1 MALTNVNV
9 RVEYNG
15 TGAQTTF
22 AIPFALIEDVGSS
35 SAEVKVYVRDTSTD
49 PVTETLKT
57 ITTHYTLTGGP
68 PPTNVVFVTAPASG
82 TKNVVLI
89 RQLALTHDLNL
100 SENAEFPVED
110 VEDKIDRAF
119 ALLQQMQEQLDRTIK
134 WDITSD
140 TSGISAEDPTA
151 ERYFRMS
158 SDNTRIEFVI
168 GSGEINPPATSTDNA
183 VVRWDGTGGT
193 AVQNSGVTID
203 DSDNMDIPG
212 NLVVDG
218 NLTVSGTT
226 TTINTATIDIEDPN
240 INLNNGGNQAAAN
253 NIAGLN
259 VEMSDATHA
268 SLLYSSTSATK
279 WKAGEVGSEVDLV
292 GISSTQT
299 LTNKTLTS
307 PVINT
312 SVSGTAVLDEDNMA
326 SDSATQLATQ
336 QSIKA
341 YSDSATQTMTNKT
354 LTSPTLTSPVLNT
367 GVSGTAVLDEDNM
380 ASNSA
385 THLATQ
391 QSIKAY
397 VDTIFTTGLNLP
409 SEVFTST
416 DTLDANNALALCN
429 TSGGAFTLNLPAAT
443 GSNKRYWIKYTD
455 SGFAN
460 ALTVDPNGTD
470 TIGGGGAGVATTLNT
485 EGETIEIV
493 DAASGAWTILRRDIP
508 SKIVEYTP
516 TFTGFGSIAN
526 VEFFWMR
533 NGVSLSIIGR
543 AQCGTPTATEAQ
555 ITLPSGLTIG
565 TITTIKSIGT
575 MQRAGADNIYSVLIT
590 NADTFLNFAGGSGR
604 LSPSNGDAL
613 FTAGQIFSVEATTIP
628 ISGWNS

>member
-1 MALTNVNV
+1 VLN
-9 RVEYNG
+9 
-15 TGAQTTF
+15 TG
-22 AIPFALIEDVGSS
+22 
-35 SAEVKVYVRDTSTD
+35 
-49 PVTETLKT
+49 
-57 ITTHYTLTGGP
+57 
-68 PPTNVVFVTAPASG
+68 
-82 TKNVVLI
+82 
-89 RQLALTHDLNL
+89 
-100 SENAEFPVED
+100 
-110 VEDKIDRAF
+110 
-119 ALLQQMQEQLDRTIK
+119 
-134 WDITSD
+134 
-140 TSGISAEDPTA
+140 
-151 ERYFRMS
+151 
-158 SDNTRIEFVI
+158 
-168 GSGEINPPATSTDNA
+168 
-183 VVRWDGTGGT
+183 
-193 AVQNSGVTID
+193 
-203 DSDNMDIPG
+203 
-212 NLVVDG
+212 
-218 NLTVSGTT
+218 
-226 TTINTATIDIEDPN
+226 
-240 INLNNGGNQAAAN
+240 
-253 NIAGLN
+253 
-259 VEMSDATHA
+259 
-268 SLLYSSTSATK
+268 
-279 WKAGEVGSEVDLV
+279 
-292 GISSTQT
+292 
-299 LTNKTLTS
+299 
-307 PVINT
+307 
-312 SVSGTAVLDEDNMA
+312 VSGTAVLDEDNMA
-326 SDSATQLATQ
+326 SNSATHLATQ